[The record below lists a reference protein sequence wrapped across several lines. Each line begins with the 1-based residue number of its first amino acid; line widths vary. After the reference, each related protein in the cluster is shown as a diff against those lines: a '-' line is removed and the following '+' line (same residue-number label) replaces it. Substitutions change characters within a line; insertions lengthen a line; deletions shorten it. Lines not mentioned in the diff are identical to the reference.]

1 MSKGTEGHFDT
12 LPIGRLGLIP
22 LNSSAALGKKVD
34 DYLVSWR
41 KGRGNEF
48 AEKYVAAYEGYER
61 DSYIIQSQ
69 VPRFGS
75 GEAKG
80 IINESVR
87 GDDIYHSARCLQLQ
101 PDLFSVRLH
110 QPHVSGRPLPGS
122 EACHRS
128 HRWKSPQN
136 QCHYAIP
143 V

>member
-87 GDDIYHSARCLQLQ
+87 GARCLQLQ